1 MPGYC
6 NIKICVLCVCVG
18 GGGGDTFDKFSV
30 GILYRVLP
38 GVHIFFT
45 KPLCLQDRQDS
56 HCGRVVQGVSL
67 PHLHGHSA

>member
-1 MPGYC
+1 M
-6 NIKICVLCVCVG
+6 CVVCVWG
-18 GGGGDTFDKFSV
+18 GGGGYIWDKFSV

-56 HCGRVVQGVSL
+56 HCGRVVQGVGL